1 MKSISSIRE
10 DTILVTADVVS
21 LYPSI
26 QHTAGLVALRDIL
39 DNRKVKKILTEDLV
53 NIAEFVLKN
62 YFEFN
67 GSIKQQFS
75 GTA

>member
-1 MKSISSIRE
+1 MKNISSIRE
-10 DTILVTADVVS
+10 DTILKTADVVS
-21 LYPSI
+21 LYPSV
-26 QHTAGLVALRDIL
+26 QHTAGLAALRDIL

-67 GSIKQQFS
+67 RSCNYS
-75 GTA
+75 